1 VKLKISIVIPTHNRS
16 GILVQTLNSLAVQ
29 TVPADVYDV
38 TVVADGCRDDT
49 AARVRSLTLPYA
61 VRLIEQSP
69 RGAAAARNRGAAEVS
84 SSLILFLDDDMEAMP
99 RLIAAHL
106 EVHAQ
111 VWRGVVMGYFSAPRA
126 SQPDDIFLKSID
138 LWWNDHFSEMSSPG
152 HRYTFRDVCTGNL
165 SLPKELFQAAGCFD
179 EAFLDKS
186 GEDYELGLRLL
197 KMGAPFRFAPQAMSV
212 HHYLPTIAR
221 VRQRA
226 FDEGRGHVLMA
237 RKHPETFPALPLIQ
251 GVDGGPRVQI
261 VRWIRLRPWMMAA
274 VPPLLAL
281 PERVTRSLRFRR
293 RWQRLFGFIL
303 TCAYWRGVL
312 CELGSYAEM
321 VRFMNDMPLTPS
333 NFVEMELD
341 LARDRKRM
349 DAILEDR
356 PADAVAIRYGARP
369 IGWMEPVPGS
379 ERLRPAHVRHA
390 VANRWGYE
398 YLSALL
404 RQPLE
409 QPRDPSEE
417 ALRRRIE
424 GLALP
429 GERTG
434 DSVKGTGNR

>member
-1 VKLKISIVIPTHNRS
+1 VKPRISIVIPTHNRS

-49 AARVRSLTLPYA
+49 AARVRSLSLPYA
-61 VRLIEQSP
+61 LRLIEQSP
-69 RGAAAARNRGAAEVS
+69 RGAAAARNRGAADVS

-99 RLIAAHL
+99 GLIAAHL
-106 EVHAQ
+106 EAHAQ
-111 VWRGVVMGYFSAPRA
+111 VRRGVVMGYFAAPRV
-126 SQPDDIFLKSID
+126 SQPDDIFVKSID
-138 LWWNDHFSEMSSPG
+138 LWWNDHFTELSSPV

-179 EAFLDKS
+179 ESFLDKA

-197 KMGAPFRFAPQAMSV
+197 KMGSTFRFAPQAASV

-221 VRQRA
+221 ARRRA
-226 FDEGRGHVLMA
+226 FAEGRGHVLMA

-251 GVDGGPRVQI
+251 GVEGGPWIQI
-261 VRWIRLRPWMMAA
+261 VRRIRLRPWMLAA
-274 VPPLLAL
+274 LPPILAL
-281 PERVTRSLRFRR
+281 PERLTRSLRFRR
-293 RWQRLFGFIL
+293 RWQKLFGL
-303 TCAYWRGVL
+303 VLSCAYWRGVL

-333 NFVEMELD
+333 NFVELELD
-341 LARDRKRM
+341 LASDLKRM

-369 IGWMEPVPGS
+369 IGWMEPEPGS
-379 ERLRPAHVRHA
+379 ERLRPTHVRHA
-390 VANRWGYE
+390 VANRWGYD

-409 QPRDPSEE
+409 QSRGPSEE
-417 ALRRRIE
+417 SLRRRIE

-429 GERTG
+429 GESTG
-434 DSVKGTGNR
+434 TSGKGTGNL

>member
-1 VKLKISIVIPTHNRS
+1 MRPKISIVIPTHNRS

-29 TVPADVYDV
+29 TVPADIYDV

-49 AARVRSLTLPYA
+49 VARVRSLALPYT

-84 SSLILFLDDDMEAMP
+84 SPLILFLDDDMEAMP

-106 EVHAQ
+106 EAHAQ
-111 VWRGVVMGYFSAPRA
+111 VRRGVVMGYFAAPRA
-126 SQPDDIFLKSID
+126 SQPDDIFVKSID
-138 LWWNDHFSEMSSPG
+138 LWWNDHFSELSSPI
-152 HRYTFRDVCTGNL
+152 HRYTFLDVCTGNL

-179 EAFLDKS
+179 EAFLGKS

-197 KMGAPFRFAPQAMSV
+197 KLGAPFRFAPQAASV

-221 VRQRA
+221 ARQRA
-226 FDEGRGHVLMA
+226 FAEGRGHVLIA
-237 RKHPETFPALPLIQ
+237 RKHPETFPVLPLIQ
-251 GVDGGPRVQI
+251 GMEDGPYIQI
-261 VRWIRLRPWMMAA
+261 VRWMRLRPWMMAA
-274 VPPLLAL
+274 LPPLLAL

-312 CELGSYAEM
+312 SELGSHAEM
-321 VRFMNDMPLTPS
+321 TRFMNDMPLPPS
-333 NFVEMELD
+333 NHVELELD
-341 LARDRKRM
+341 LSRDLKRM
-349 DAILEDR
+349 DAILEDGR
-356 PADAVAIRYGARP
+356 ADAVAIRYGARP

-390 VANRWGYE
+390 MANWWGYD

-417 ALRRRIE
+417 SLRGQIE

-429 GERTG
+429 GGSTG
-434 DSVKGTGNR
+434 VSEKGTETL